1 MMDLIFS
8 DWGRQFAMTALA
20 STAACSAVMVV
31 SWPYLVRDGLDVRM
45 RRVARER
52 EELRK
57 RQRARLEKEG
67 PVSLIR
73 RRPNRLLTRLVEKLG
88 LTAKLTDGKI
98 SEMLS
103 HAGYRGN
110 SAVITYVAARIITPL
125 AMLALAIL
133 YIFVILQPVQPIAI
147 KLMMVA
153 AAGGLGYFLPTIFV
167 KNKITK
173 RRQSIERAWPDV
185 LDLLLICVESGMS
198 IDPALQRVALEIGP
212 QSAHLAEEL
221 SLTSAELSFLPD
233 RRHAFENLAQRTG
246 LESVKAVVVSFKQAE
261 KHGTSLGRS
270 LRVLAQ
276 ENRTLRLML
285 AEKKAASLPPKLT
298 VPMILFFLPV
308 LFVVILVPA
317 GIQMSAM

>member
-1 MMDLIFS
+1 MIDLILS
-8 DWGRQFAMTALA
+8 DWARQFATTALA

-31 SWPYLVRDGLDVRM
+31 SWPYLVRDALDVRM

-52 EELRK
+52 EQLRL
-57 RQRARLEKEG
+57 RQRARLEGEN
-67 PVSLIR
+67 PISLIR
-73 RRPNRLLTRLVEKLG
+73 KRPHKLLARLVELLG
-88 LTAKLTDGKI
+88 LTDKPADGKT
-98 SEMLS
+98 SQMLS

-110 SAVITYVAARIITPL
+110 SAVITYMAARIIMPL
-125 AMLALAIL
+125 AMFAMAMF
-133 YIFVILQPVQPIAI
+133 YIFIVLQPAQPLLI
-147 KLMMVA
+147 KLMMA
-153 AAGGLGYFLPTIFV
+153 IAAGGLGYFLPTIYV
-167 KNKITK
+167 KNQVTK

-198 IDPALQRVALEIGP
+198 IDPALQKVALEIGP
-212 QSAHLAEEL
+212 QSPHLAEEL

-233 RRHAFENLAQRTG
+233 RRHAFENLADRTG
-246 LESVKAVVVSFKQAE
+246 LESVKAVIVSFKQAE

-276 ENRTLRLML
+276 ENRTLRLSM

-317 GIQMSAM
+317 GIQMSM